1 MTGVPVKPLW
11 LAEPFSTF
19 GGRNA
24 LIMTRDD
31 GAHAR
36 RGEVSANGVSPM
48 SVFSQKRSTRSNI
61 SSFPLSGG

>member
-1 MTGVPVKPLW
+1 MTGVSVKPLR

-31 GAHAR
+31 GAHAK
-36 RGEVSANGVSPM
+36 RGEVSANGVRPM
-48 SVFSQKRSTRSNI
+48 CVFSQTRSLRSNI